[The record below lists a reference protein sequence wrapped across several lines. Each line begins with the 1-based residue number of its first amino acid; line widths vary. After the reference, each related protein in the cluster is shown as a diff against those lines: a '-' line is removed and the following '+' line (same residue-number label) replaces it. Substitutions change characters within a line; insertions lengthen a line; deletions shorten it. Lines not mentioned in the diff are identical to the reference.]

1 MPLICVFLQKSE
13 KLRQSSSLLTTYI
26 SPEARLLPDE
36 YDDARLLALEQRYR
50 KSRFIHGFHS
60 DTVGNQVKEMGITK
74 YSEKSLSEELLS
86 GKGPLFNAFL
96 KAGECYTAA
105 LR

>member
-36 YDDARLLALEQRYR
+36 YDDARLIALEQRYR
-50 KSRFIHGFHS
+50 KSRFGFHS

-96 KAGECYTAA
+96 KAGECYTDA